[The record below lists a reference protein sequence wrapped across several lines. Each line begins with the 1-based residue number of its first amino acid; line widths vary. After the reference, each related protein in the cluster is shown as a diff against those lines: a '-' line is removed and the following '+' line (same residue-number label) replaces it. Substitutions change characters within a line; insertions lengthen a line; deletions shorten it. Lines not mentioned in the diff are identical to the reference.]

1 MSLERITQSITA
13 RLHDFAA
20 LKACVR
26 FDFGDDG
33 AVVVD
38 ARSVPPVVASATAEA
53 DCTIRLSMDNAAKLL
68 DGTLNPMLAYSM
80 GKLKIDGS
88 MGLAMKVAAL
98 LDD

>member
-1 MSLERITQSITA
+1 
-13 RLHDFAA
+13 
-20 LKACVR
+20 
-26 FDFGDDG
+26 
-33 AVVVD
+33 
-38 ARSVPPVVASATAEA
+38 
-53 DCTIRLSMDNAAKLL
+53 MDNAAKLL

>member
-1 MSLERITQSITA
+1 MSLERITQSITL

-38 ARSVPPVVASATAEA
+38 ARSVPPVVTSATAEA

>member
-1 MSLERITQSITA
+1 MSLERITQSITQ
-13 RLHDFAA
+13 RLHEFAE

-33 AVVVD
+33 TVAVD
-38 ARSVPPVVASATAEA
+38 ARSLPPVVADATAEA
-53 DCTIRLSMDNAAKLL
+53 DCTIRLSMENAAKLL
-68 DGTLNPMLAYSM
+68 DGTLNPMLAFTM